1 MKNNLEISK
10 NINELIK
17 KYDKIFISGHIN
29 PDGDCVSSVRALK
42 FLIENNYTNKKVYAL
57 GSIPLNLINLV
68 SKSDE
73 VSEIDFKDGLAI
85 FVDLNDLNRV
95 EDKRIFLSKK
105 VVIIDHH
112 IFNTNLDFLDTY
124 YLIEDAP
131 SATFVIYDLI
141 KKLNLKIND
150 LIAYYLYIGLITDSK
165 RFLLSSNKET
175 FEVSKELV
183 SYNFDVYKIYK
194 EINRINEKIIK
205 FRVYAYTHYKFSKK
219 ICYLVVNKEVYLSLG
234 LKQNDISEEISL
246 LNNLNYYPYWIF
258 FLENLD
264 GRVRVEFRC
273 IETKNV
279 QIIAKRF
286 GGGGHKCASGCT
298 LNNLNEVNEVI
309 DYIDNFED

>member
-17 KYDKIFISGHIN
+17 KHDKIFISGHIN

-42 FLIENNYTNKKVYAL
+42 YLIENNYTNKKVYAL

-95 EDKRIFLSKK
+95 EDKRIFLSKE

-112 IFNTNLDFLDTY
+112 IFNTNLDYLDTY

-131 SATFVIYDLI
+131 
-141 KKLNLKIND
+141 
-150 LIAYYLYIGLITDSK
+150 
-165 RFLLSSNKET
+165 
-175 FEVSKELV
+175 
-183 SYNFDVYKIYK
+183 KIYK